1 MIGDL
6 DTHDDLCRCL
16 ANGSGCRVVSVDY
29 RLAPEHPFPAA
40 VDDCFAATQMRRR
53 PRRGDLG
60 IDPKRLAV
68 GGDSAGG
75 NLAAVVAQLAKLGG
89 GPAIAFQLLIYPVT
103 QLGAPDT
110 PSMREN
116 AKGYF
121 LEKEGMDWFTRCYAP
136 DKEHRSDPRLS
147 PLLCK
152 DLSGQP
158 PAYVITAGFD
168 PLRDEGKDYADKL
181 DAAGVPVTYVNYP
194 GMVHGFFSMRGLI
207 PEGARSFRGSRRR
220 TSAPQPDACPER
232 ERRVP
237 RRPHRP
243 AGGGDCAAP
252 SSERVAVQRRALPG
266 GEVAATTASW
276 ANTAPNLADLRSSR
290 RWLDSCMFGPRERPC
305 PMCTNLS
312 AVVGQRCRYG

>member
-1 MIGDL
+1 MSLDVHVRNLLDQMASLKLPKFSEIGPQAARAAMRASFFRQGDTPIGRVENRAIPGPAGEIAIRIYTPRDAKDAVLAGLVFFHGGGFVIGDL

-16 ANGSGCRVVSVDY
+16 ANESGCRVVAVDY

-40 VDDCFAATQMRRR
+40 VDDSFAATQWVAAHAAE
-53 PRRGDLG
+53 LG
-60 IDPKRLAV
+60 IDPRRLAV

-75 NLAAVVAQLAKLGG
+75 NLAAVVAQLAKAN

-121 LEKEGMDWFTRCYAP
+121 LEKEGMEWFTRLYAP
-136 DKEHRSDPRLS
+136 DAKHRHDPRLS
-147 PLLCK
+147 PMLCA
-152 DLSGQP
+152 DLAGQP

-181 DAAGVPVTYVNYP
+181 DAAGVPVTHVNYP

-207 PEGARSFRGSRRR
+207 PKARE
-220 TSAPQPDACPER
+220 A
-232 ERRVP
+232 
-237 RRPHRP
+237 
-243 AGGGDCAAP
+243 
-252 SSERVAVQRRALPG
+252 
-266 GEVAATTASW
+266 VAAAGAAVREGVTA
-276 ANTAPNLADLRSSR
+276 A
-290 RWLDSCMFGPRERPC
+290 
-305 PMCTNLS
+305 
-312 AVVGQRCRYG
+312 